1 MKCANGKRIFAGTK
15 RTAYPADEPWEASE
29 ENGIRVEGQ
38 TCHCRTH
45 TASVVQL
52 LDEPQLPNRVVT
64 VITERT
70 RETTWPT
77 FQKEICRILG
87 FEPGRVDIPDGSTA
101 DDILQIPESVANKI
115 PKDAQLAR

>member
-15 RTAYPADEPWEASE
+15 CTAYPADEPWEASE
-29 ENGIRVEGQ
+29 ENGIRMGRQ

-64 VITERT
+64 VITEGA

-77 FQKEICRILG
+77 FRKEIRRILG
-87 FEPGRVDIPDGSTA
+87 FEPERVDIPDGSTA
-101 DDILQIPESVANKI
+101 DDILQIPESVDNKI